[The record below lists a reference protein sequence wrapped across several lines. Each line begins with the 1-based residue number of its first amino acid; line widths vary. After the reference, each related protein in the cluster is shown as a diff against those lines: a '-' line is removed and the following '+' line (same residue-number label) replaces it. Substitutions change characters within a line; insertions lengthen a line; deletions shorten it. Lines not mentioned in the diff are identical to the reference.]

1 MGSLPDNPDPAQETG
16 KKLALLVGV
25 DEYSSDS
32 GFSSLPFPTRDIDQL
47 AQFLRDSGYRP
58 EHVRVLT
65 MEKGFRDDPR
75 FLPSGRNVLQ

>member
-1 MGSLPDNPDPAQETG
+1 MLQNLRPRSRALRWPVGSLPDNPDPAQETG

-58 EHVRVLT
+58 EHVR
-65 MEKGFRDDPR
+65 R
-75 FLPSGRNVLQ
+75 